1 MDKGSI
7 TISGIGDKILGAKTQ
22 MDKAKV
28 FSVSIENN
36 QLIIQG
42 EDLLSAKKVS
52 VTGDSFSENFAIE
65 SVSASKI
72 VANGLNNI
80 SFKVGALFNL
90 IISDSYG
97 SATFSVTFELQDGA
111 VTATKIHDM
120 GAAEGQVLRFSAG
133 EWGPADL
140 SGLNYAGNW
149 DASSLAAPSVSPS
162 GGDYYIV
169 TSSGATDL
177 AGGPGTN
184 SWLVGDWAIYNA
196 VLGQWEKV
204 ANGSTVTS
212 FNGRNGVVT
221 AQDGDYSLSGLSDV
235 DMAGA
240 SAGKVLKYD
249 GTKWIM
255 GDDLS
260 GGGAGSVSSTEI
272 ADGSIVDADINASA
286 NISQSKIQNLA
297 TDLAAK
303 LPLTG
308 GTLAGALDMG
318 GNNIGNVGTVDGVDV
333 SSLST
338 SVGTNTSNIST
349 NAGDILS
356 LQTSV
361 ATNATDIA
369 TNTTAIG
376 TKFNSSDVDTDITL
390 AADSDGKVPSQKA
403 IKAYVD
409 NAVTGVGATDFV
421 KRDGT
426 IAMTGS
432 LDASTFGIKLKDA
445 DINYVTIKANN
456 AMSADL
462 NFILPATNG
471 TSGYVLST
479 DGAGNLNW
487 IAPTTGS
494 VTNVAVTA
502 PLQSSGGA
510 TPNLSITQSSS
521 STNGY
526 LSSTDWNT
534 FNNKVAT
541 SRTINGKSLASDVTL
556 VTTDI
561 TEGTNLYFTDARAK
575 SAAVVNSTAGSQ
587 TDQAPSVASIKTY
600 VDTADATKVDKTTTV
615 NGKALSSNVT
625 LVTTDVAEGTN
636 LYFTDARAKSA
647 SVVNSTAGSEAD
659 QAASVSAMK
668 TYVTNEIDANGKWVK
683 TGSDIYYNTGNVGIG
698 TATPTSQLHVA
709 GSSTDTVAGFPNFIH
724 FVLDLDNTALSA
736 TSNRG
741 LQSTV
746 NYNSALDSTGTNA
759 SNVGYFVHNSAA
771 NITRAHASEGAIVS
785 MSTGNTTHAVGVRA
799 SYSAQS
805 GTIENAYGVEVA
817 SGGIEA
823 NITNGYGVYVKTV
836 KGTNKWSFFTNDAT
850 APSFFA
856 GSVGVGTQTPD
867 TQLEIAGSGTGAGRG
882 ISSTA
887 YSNTN
892 PAGLL
897 VLRGARGTEAA
908 PTGMLNGSR
917 LGWLSFS
924 GHDGTNFVSQNNPT
938 GISAKAAEDWSAT
951 GHGSYLYFLTTGIGQ
966 IDGSVRMT
974 ITDSGNVGVGT
985 SSPAEKLDV
994 VGNIK
999 ATAFI
1004 GDGSSLT
1011 GVTASSTSNNVN
1023 SVITAD
1029 ADNNGTGDIL
1039 FNTGTNT
1046 RMAITNSGKVGVG
1059 TTSPTKD
1066 IHISASGTTSGPGI
1080 RLQNTSTNGADFQ
1093 MVVTADGHGNGANK
1107 FILQDNNAG
1116 DPRLTVDGNGNVGI
1130 GTASP
1135 SGLLHLEKA
1144 DAPLLRITRGAVLN
1158 ALLGDLGATNNGQL
1172 NLYDSTGTLGTLLTS
1187 SGPSYLLGGNLGIG
1201 TNAPA
1206 QPLHIQSTSNIPLL
1220 VESTDAV
1227 ARIELKDPTSS
1238 NAIVTSSGLL
1248 QFTTNGTTAAETRMT
1263 IDSTG
1268 NVGIGTSAPNAT
1280 NKMTVKAGGGA
1291 SGIRVESEDGTE
1303 AGHFWPSWMTLKK
1316 GGTNTYMGIGLQ
1328 DDGQQWNLVHHNDGS
1343 FRIQDV
1349 TASFANRFTITDVT
1363 GNVGIGATAP
1373 TSKLAIVQTDDTA
1386 HKGIRLT
1393 NSANTASFG
1402 IYVDATDKTH
1412 IGAPT
1417 ASPDAMVLENSSG
1430 IVEFTA
1436 NRQWLTGKDG
1446 ADNFWYGTKSGDDTS
1461 SFFGVKSD
1469 ASSIPSSIMFRTQN
1483 VERAVIT
1490 SAGNVG
1496 IGTSSPGSRLDIVG
1510 GSAALHIRHSSQP
1523 TFWQVGP
1530 DGSNNFIIYN
1540 QAGNGAYL
1548 TNGGTSWVAN
1558 SDRRLKRD
1566 IETIPN
1572 ALTKLSEIDGVTYWY
1587 NEDDSEQQRRVGV
1600 IAQDVKKVLPE
1611 AVTERNGFLGVRY
1624 QEIIPL
1630 VINATKEFYQKYLV
1644 GQSQQDEKIRHLEEE
1659 NEKLRAKNDEI
1670 EKRLEAL
1677 ERKMAS
1683 LPDET
1688 ESN

>member
-42 EDLLSAKKVS
+42 ESLLSAKKVS
-52 VTGDSFSENFAIE
+52 VSGDSFSEEFSIE
-65 SVSASKI
+65 SITSSKI

-90 IISDSYG
+90 VISDSYG

-140 SGLNYAGNW
+140 TGLNYAGNW
-149 DASSLAAPSVSPS
+149 DASSLVAPSLSPS

-169 TSSGATDL
+169 TTSGATDL
-177 AGGPGTN
+177 AGGPGTS

-221 AQDGDYSLSGLSDV
+221 PQDGDYSLSGLSDV

-286 NISQSKIQNLA
+286 NISQSKILNLT
-297 TDLAAK
+297 TDLATK

-308 GTLAGALDMG
+308 GTLTGALDMG

-333 SSLST
+333 SALST
-338 SVGTNTSNIST
+338 SVGTNSSNIST

-361 ATNATDIA
+361 STNATDIA

-376 TKFNSSDVDTDITL
+376 TKFNSSDVDTDATL

-409 NAVTGVGATDFV
+409 SAVSGVGATDFV

-426 IAMTGS
+426 IAMTGA
-432 LDASTFGIKLKDA
+432 LDASTFGIKFKDA
-445 DINYVTIKANN
+445 DSNYVTIKANN

-471 TSGYVLST
+471 TNGYVLST

-494 VTNVAVTA
+494 VTNVSVTA

-510 TPNLSITQSSS
+510 TPNLSMTQSSS

-561 TEGTNLYFTDARAK
+561 GEGTNLYFTDARAK
-575 SAAVVNSTAGSQ
+575 SASVVNSTAGSQ
-587 TDQAPSVASIKTY
+587 TDQAPSVASIKSY

-625 LVTTDVAEGTN
+625 LVTSDVAEGTN
-636 LYFTDARAKSA
+636 LYFTDARAKNA
-647 SVVNSTAGSEAD
+647 AVVNSTAGSEAD

-683 TGSDIYYNTGNVGIG
+683 TGSDIYYNGGNVGIG
-698 TATPTSQLHVA
+698 TATPTSLLNVA
-709 GSSTDTVAGFPNFIH
+709 GSSTETASGFPNFIH
-724 FVLDLDNTALSA
+724 FVLDLDNTAPSA

-759 SNVGYFVHNSAA
+759 SNVGYFVHNSTA
-771 NITRAHASEGAIVS
+771 NLTRAHATEGAIVT
-785 MSTGNTTHAVGVRA
+785 MAGGNTTHAVGVRA
-799 SYSAQS
+799 SYSAQT
-805 GTIENAYGVEVA
+805 GTFENAYGVEVA
-817 SGGIEA
+817 SGGVDA
-823 NITNGYGVYVKTV
+823 NITNGYGVYVKNV
-836 KGTNKWSFFTNDAT
+836 KGTNKWSFYANDAT
-850 APSFFA
+850 APSYFA
-856 GSVGVGTQTPD
+856 GNVG
-867 TQLEIAGSGTGAGRG
+867 IG
-882 ISSTA
+882 I
-887 YSNTN
+887 
-892 PAGLL
+892 
-897 VLRGARGTEAA
+897 AA
-908 PTGMLNGSR
+908 PT
-917 LGWLSFS
+917 
-924 GHDGTNFVSQNNPT
+924 
-938 GISAKAAEDWSAT
+938 
-951 GHGSYLYFLTTGIGQ
+951 
-966 IDGSVRMT
+966 
-974 ITDSGNVGVGT
+974 
-985 SSPAEKLDV
+985 EKLDV

-999 ATAFI
+999 ATSFI

-1011 GVTASSTSNNVN
+1011 GVNASGASNNVN

-1046 RMAITNSGKVGVG
+1046 RMAITNAGKVGVG

-1080 RLQNTSTNGADFQ
+1080 RLQNTSTNGADYQ
-1093 MVVTADGHGNGANK
+1093 MVVTADGHSNGGNK
-1107 FILQDNNAG
+1107 FILQDNNASL
-1116 DPRLTVDGNGNVGI
+1116 PRFTVDSTGNVGI

-1135 SGLLHLEKA
+1135 AGLLHLEKA
-1144 DAPLLRITRGAVLN
+1144 DASLLRITRGGVLN

-1172 NLYDSTGTLGTLLTS
+1172 NLYDSTGTLGALVS
-1187 SGPSYLLGGNLGIG
+1187 SGGTSYLLGGNLGLG
-1201 TNAPA
+1201 TNSPQ

-1238 NAIVTSSGLL
+1238 NSIVTSGGSL
-1248 QFTTNGTTAAETRMT
+1248 QFTTNGTTASETRMT

-1268 NVGIGTSAPNAT
+1268 NVGIGTTTPNAT
-1280 NKMTVKAGGGA
+1280 NKLTVKSLGSAT
-1291 SGIRVESEDGTE
+1291 GIRVESEDGAD
-1303 AGHFWPSWMTLKK
+1303 AGHLWPSWMTLKK
-1316 GGTNTYMGIGLQ
+1316 SGTTTYLGIGLQ

-1349 TASFANRFTITDVT
+1349 TASYANRFTITDVD
-1363 GNVGIGATAP
+1363 GNVGIGSTGP
-1373 TSKLAIVQTDDTA
+1373 VSKLSIVQTDDSA

-1393 NSANTASFG
+1393 NSGNTASFG
-1402 IYVDATDKTH
+1402 IYVDAANKTH
-1412 IGAPT
+1412 LGAPT
-1417 ASPDAMVLENSSG
+1417 ASPDAIVLDNSSG
-1430 IVEFTA
+1430 QVELTS
-1436 NRQWLTGKDG
+1436 NRLWLTGKDG
-1446 ADNFWYGTKSGDDTS
+1446 ANNFWIGTKSDDDTS
-1461 SFFGVKSD
+1461 SFLGVTSD
-1469 ASSIPSSIMFRTQN
+1469 ASNVPTNILFRTQN
-1483 VERAVIT
+1483 VERAIIT
-1490 SAGNVG
+1490 NTGNVG
-1496 IGTSSPGSRLDIVG
+1496 IGTSSPGSKLDIVG

-1540 QAGNGAYL
+1540 QSGTGTYLPNGSTA
-1548 TNGGTSWVAN
+1548 WVAN

-1566 IETIPN
+1566 IETIPD
-1572 ALTKLSEIDGVTYWY
+1572 ALVKLSEIDGVTYWY

-1600 IAQDVKKVLPE
+1600 IAQDVQKVLPE
-1611 AVTERNGFLGVRY
+1611 AVTERDGFLGVRY

-1630 VINATKEFYQKYLV
+1630 IINATKEFYHKYV
-1644 GQSQQDEKIRHLEEE
+1644 VDQSLQDEKIRQLEEE
-1659 NEKLRAKNDEI
+1659 NEKLRAKNDEF

-1683 LPDET
+1683 LPDEAD
-1688 ESN
+1688 SN